1 MQLWP
6 ETACSQ
12 VGYHIDYTPDELRE
26 RYGSPQ
32 NYIDQV
38 TESPTRR
45 EQNRLLVSAGAERTI
60 EESKMVSFS
69 ASSRESGDRG

>member
-1 MQLWP
+1 MPIRWAAIDAMQLWP

-32 NYIDQV
+32 NYID
-38 TESPTRR
+38 P
-45 EQNRLLVSAGAERTI
+45 
-60 EESKMVSFS
+60 K
-69 ASSRESGDRG
+69 